1 MRKQRPAASATGAW
15 PRSPL
20 DCLVVGV
27 LMLAQGLLTQGA
39 DPAYPLLL
47 SVKNR

>member
-1 MRKQRPAASATGAW
+1 MLRPW
-15 PRSPL
+15 
-20 DCLVVGV
+20 
-27 LMLAQGLLTQGA
+27 LLTQGA

>member
-1 MRKQRPAASATGAW
+1 MAVVYEALSSA
-15 PRSPL
+15 RSHNN
-20 DCLVVGV
+20 LVVGV